1 MIRVTSEQIKKMK
14 AKFAIVTLT
23 GLLACGM
30 ALAQNTPATETAEP
44 TPTPTATETASA
56 GTPTAVEATPV
67 AAPEVAAA
75 PVAAP
80 EPAPAPAPVPPAP
93 EPAPAPAPSA
103 PEASAAIPLI
113 QFQDVPLTTAIE
125 NLARQANINYIL
137 DPKVSFGQPDEQGKV
152 RPQPNIS
159 IRWENLTA
167 EQALT
172 ALLNNYSL
180 QLVEDPK
187 TKIARVTIKDPAA
200 PDPLITQIIQLKFAS
215 PSNMLNSVQTV
226 LTDKRSRVI
235 ADVRTSQLVVS
246 ATEKEL
252 LAVDALV
259 ARLDTITKQVLI
271 EAKLIE
277 TSKNPR
283 TVKGINWKG
292 TLEGQ
297 NISYGNNSQFQPVT
311 SGESE
316 YAPLATRWPKMIMSP
331 SAGAFFPPTAFLN
344 ADGVNVV
351 LSFLN
356 EDKDAQIL
364 STPRAVTLDNEEAN
378 LSVTRAYPIFKNT
391 AGTQGSPGG
400 SEVTYTNLGTI
411 LQVTPRI
418 SADDFINLKVVPT
431 VSSIGGK
438 ASSIVAGTV
447 SQADIYDIRTIQT
460 EVMIPSGNTL
470 VLGGLVS
477 DESAN
482 GGTKVPLLGD
492 IPGLGRLFRSSD
504 KTQLKKNL
512 IIFVTP
518 TIVRDSDYQ
527 PTVSTFLS
535 SKPTEL
541 EDDNFSS
548 PWNSARP
555 KDWSKKSTPT
565 DN

>member
-14 AKFAIVTLT
+14 AKFAIATLT
-23 GLLACGM
+23 GLLAGGL
-30 ALAQNTPATETAEP
+30 ALAQNTPATETATAP
-44 TPTPTATETASA
+44 TISTETAATETAPA
-56 GTPTAVEATPV
+56 IEAAPV
-67 AAPEVAAA
+67 AAPQIAAV

-80 EPAPAPAPVPPAP
+80 EPAPAAAPAP
-93 EPAPAPAPSA
+93 EPAPAPAPAPAA
-103 PEASAAIPLI
+103 PEASAVIPLI

-152 RPQPNIS
+152 RPQPSIS
-159 IRWENLTA
+159 IRWENLSA

-187 TKIARVTIKDPAA
+187 TRIARVTIKDPAA
-200 PDPLITQIIQLKFAS
+200 PDPLVTQIIQLKFAS
-215 PSNMLNSVQTV
+215 PSNMLSSVQTV

-252 LAVDALV
+252 LAVDSLV
-259 ARLDTITKQVLI
+259 ERLDTITKQVLI

-297 NISYGNNSQFQPVT
+297 NISYGNNSQFAPVT

-316 YAPLATRWPKMIMSP
+316 YAPLATRWPKMVMSP

-418 SADDFINLKVVPT
+418 SANDFINLKVVPT

-492 IPGLGRLFRSSD
+492 IPGVGRLFRSSD

-518 TIVRDSDYQ
+518 TIVKDSDYQ

-535 SKPTEL
+535 SKPSEL